1 MQTFREWMREKEEN
15 ESRRLITFSNFFNDE
30 TSQLNES
37 VIHKIKKIFLAKDA
51 DYLVKQFKEIFNIP
65 EEITYTKV
73 NIGGGTNIT
82 TGHIKYSSLG
92 TLIHELIHYL
102 QFKSGCTEKN
112 YVVPNYTDCGI
123 LEYILQPRELNNWA
137 ISLACESLQYNSF
150 EEFLKSSKE
159 LPKSKTF
166 EYANKAER
174 MNHCMYLLQS
184 DIKCGKHSSVKTAFK
199 EKLFKLSKQYMLVIK
214 SLEKDISECY
224 IEEIVDLI

>member
-1 MQTFREWMREKEEN
+1 MREKEEN
-15 ESRRLITFSNFFNDE
+15 ESRRLITFNNFFNDD

-65 EEITYTKV
+65 EEISYAKV
-73 NIGGGTNIT
+73 SIGGGTNIT

-92 TLIHELIHYL
+92 TLVHELIHYL
-102 QFKSGCTEKN
+102 QFKAGCTEKN
-112 YVVPNYTDCGI
+112 YIVPIHTDCGI

-150 EEFLKSSKE
+150 EEFLKISNE

-166 EYANKAER
+166 EDANKAER

>member
-1 MQTFREWMREKEEN
+1 MQTFREWMKEKQEI
-15 ESRRLITFSNFFNDE
+15 ESRRLISFHNFFKDD

-73 NIGGGTNIT
+73 SIGGGANIK

-102 QFKSGCTEKN
+102 QFKAGCTEKN
-112 YVVPNYTDCGI
+112 YIVPIHTDCGI

-166 EYANKAER
+166 EDANKAER

-184 DIKCGKHSSVKTAFK
+184 DIKCGSHSSVKTAFK

>member
-1 MQTFREWMREKEEN
+1 MQTFREWMREKEEI
-15 ESRRLITFSNFFNDE
+15 ESRRLITFNNFFNDE

-51 DYLVKQFKEIFNIP
+51 DYLVKQFKEIFNIDD
-65 EEITYTKV
+65 ELVYTKV
-73 NIGGGTNIT
+73 SIGGGTNIT

-102 QFKSGCTEKN
+102 QFKAGCTERN
-112 YVVPNYTDCGI
+112 YVVPIHTDCGI

-150 EEFLKSSKE
+150 EEFLKNSKE

-166 EYANKAER
+166 EDANKSER
-174 MNHCMYLLQS
+174 MQHCIYLLQS
-184 DIKCGKHSSVKTAFK
+184 DIKCGKHSSVKKAFK

>member
-15 ESRRLITFSNFFNDE
+15 ESRRLISFHNFFNDE

-51 DYLVKQFKEIFNIP
+51 DYLVKQFKEIFNIS
-65 EEITYTKV
+65 EEIIYDKV
-73 NIGGGTNIT
+73 SIGGGTNVK

-92 TLIHELIHYL
+92 TLVHELIHYL
-102 QFKSGCTEKN
+102 QFKAGCTEKN
-112 YVVPNYTDCGI
+112 YVFPIHTDCGI
-123 LEYILQPRELNNWA
+123 RELNSWA

-150 EEFLKSSKE
+150 EEFLKISNE
-159 LPKSKTF
+159 LPKSKPF
-166 EYANKAER
+166 EEANKAER
-174 MNHCMYLLQS
+174 MSHCIYLLQS
-184 DIKCGKHSSVKTAFK
+184 EIKCGPRSSVKPVFK
-199 EKLFKLSKQYMLVIK
+199 EKLFRLAKQYMLVIK

>member
-1 MQTFREWMREKEEN
+1 MQTFREWMKEKEEI
-15 ESRRLITFSNFFNDE
+15 ESRRLISFHNFFKDE

-51 DYLVKQFKEIFNIP
+51 DYLVKQFKEIFNIDD
-65 EEITYTKV
+65 ELVYAKV
-73 NIGGGTNIT
+73 SIGGGTNIK

-102 QFKSGCTEKN
+102 QFKAGCTEKN
-112 YVVPNYTDCGI
+112 YIVPIHTDCGI
-123 LEYILQPRELNNWA
+123 LEYILQPKELNNWA
-137 ISLACESLQYNSF
+137 ISLACESLQCISF

-166 EYANKAER
+166 EDANKIER
-174 MNHCMYLLQS
+174 MSHCMYLLQS
-184 DIKCGKHSSVKTAFK
+184 DIKCGKHSSVKPVFK
-199 EKLFKLSKQYMLVIK
+199 EKLFKLSKQYMLVLK

>member
-1 MQTFREWMREKEEN
+1 MQTFREWLKEKQEI
-15 ESRRLITFSNFFNDE
+15 ESRRLITFNNFFNDE
-30 TSQLNES
+30 TSELNES

-65 EEITYTKV
+65 EEISYTKV
-73 NIGGGTNIT
+73 IIGGGTNIK

-92 TLIHELIHYL
+92 TLIHELIYYL
-102 QFKSGCTEKN
+102 QFKAVCTEKN
-112 YVVPNYTDCGI
+112 YVFPIFTDCGI
-123 LEYILQPRELNNWA
+123 LEYILQPRELNNWV

-150 EEFLKSSKE
+150 EEFLKISKE
-159 LPKSKTF
+159 LPESKPF
-166 EYANKAER
+166 EDANKYER
-174 MNHCMYLLQS
+174 LQHCMYLLQS
-184 DIKCGKHSSVKTAFK
+184 DIKCGSHSSVKKSFK

>member
-1 MQTFREWMREKEEN
+1 MQTFREWMKEKEEI
-15 ESRRLITFSNFFNDE
+15 ESRRLITFNNFFKDE

-51 DYLVKQFKEIFNIP
+51 DYLVKQFKEIFNIDD
-65 EEITYTKV
+65 ELVYAKV
-73 NIGGGTNIT
+73 SIGGGTNIK

-102 QFKSGCTEKN
+102 QFKAGCTEKN
-112 YVVPNYTDCGI
+112 YIVPIHTDCGI

-150 EEFLKSSKE
+150 EEFLKNSKE

-166 EYANKAER
+166 EDANKAER

-184 DIKCGKHSSVKTAFK
+184 DIKCGKHSSVKPAFK

>member
-1 MQTFREWMREKEEN
+1 MQTFREWISEKEEI
-15 ESRRLITFSNFFNDE
+15 ESRRLISFHSFFKDE

-51 DYLVKQFKEIFNIP
+51 DYLVKQFKEIFNIQ
-65 EEITYTKV
+65 EEIIYNKV
-73 NIGGGTNIT
+73 SIGGGTNIT

-112 YVVPNYTDCGI
+112 YIVPIHTDCGI

-137 ISLACESLQYNSF
+137 ISLACEALQYNSF
-150 EEFLKSSKE
+150 EEFLKNSKE

-166 EYANKAER
+166 EDANKAER
-174 MNHCMYLLQS
+174 MKHCIYLLQS
-184 DIKCGKHSSVKTAFK
+184 DIRCGKHTPVKYEFK
-199 EKLFKLSKQYMLVIK
+199 EKLFKLSKQYMLAIK

-224 IEEIVDLI
+224 IEEIIDLI